1 MAVKERSQIKGTDAQ
16 IKAFAGHNGVLA
28 FATDTKSLHVLSGTA
43 GTTTE
48 FLPSTKVATKTELA
62 SYATKAELG
71 SYATSETLTTELAK
85 KANTADVNASF
96 ANYTPT
102 ASLATVATS
111 GSYNDLLDKPSVDSA
126 LSSTSENPVQN
137 KVVKSAL
144 DGKLSTS
151 GGTMTGDI
159 SLNAS
164 VAKLLKADKNGSL
177 VLSGGNHDSSGGA
190 GSAILWLGGGDD
202 SSPFNSPGVFSL
214 EASKGTWG
222 QPGFSSHELR
232 GKPDGSLTWSGHNVI
247 SVVAESYG
255 GNSWYRKYS
264 DGWIEQG
271 GRTDFTANETNLSI
285 TLPVAFSKAEYTITF
300 CTNTDYLAW
309 LSYIGTTNFTVS
321 RAKSTKDMG
330 VWWYACGK

>member
-48 FLPSTKVATKTELA
+48 FLPSTKVATKTE
-62 SYATKAELG
+62 
-71 SYATSETLTTELAK
+71 
-85 KANTADVNASF
+85 VNDSF

-111 GSYNDLLDKPSVDSA
+111 GSYNDLTDKPVVDSA

-137 KVVKSAL
+137 KVINSAL

-151 GGTMTGDI
+151 GGMMTGNI

-164 VAKLLKADKNGSL
+164 IAGVIKADDNGSI
-177 VLSGGNHDSSGGA
+177 VLSGGNKVSNGGA
-190 GSAILWLGGGDD
+190 GCAILWLGGGND
-202 SSPFNSPGVFSL
+202 SSGFNDPGVFSL
-214 EASKGTWG
+214 QASKGTWG

-232 GKPDGSLTWSGHNVI
+232 GTPDGSLTWSGHNVI
-247 SVVAESYG
+247 SVVAESYSA
-255 GNSWYRKYS
+255 NSWYRKYS

-271 GRTDFTANETNLSI
+271 GKADISSGEPSVI
-285 TLPVAFSKAEYTITF
+285 TLPIAFSNTTYVPVFSK
-300 CTNTDYLAW
+300 NTDASCW
-309 LSYIGTTNFTVS
+309 LTAISTTYFSVGTQSSN
-321 RAKSTKDMG
+321 ANA
-330 VWWYACGK
+330 WWYACGK